1 MNILSKIFIFLY
13 VFSSVLIANENK
25 IIVSSEYDYPPYEI
39 VEDGNPSGFSI
50 ELIEEISK
58 LMNLEIEVK
67 QGIWNDIKNNLA
79 EKKID
84 MIAGMLY
91 SQERETVYG
100 FSIPLTIVTYDIFFK
115 ENLKIKSIEDIKNKK
130 IAISKGDLIEE
141 YLIDNNISN
150 SITGFESG
158 FDALKSVNNGNHD
171 LTIIPKVQGAYY
183 IKKYNLNK
191 VKSISSNIF
200 EHKYCFAFHK
210 DNITLLNKVN
220 EGLNLLKQSGK
231 YSEIYEKWFGVY
243 EKNKFGNL
251 LKYFFYI
258 SSIVFFFVLFV
269 LLWIYTLKKQLHK
282 KTKALKESEEHY
294 RILYQRVPTGII
306 TFDKNFIITH
316 LNNKSIEILKST
328 YEKLYHLDLNKLK
341 DNRIIPSLRTALEG
355 KDGFYQGEYNTTT
368 SLIKIYVKVKTT
380 PFYNDKNQIEGG
392 IIIIEDISK
401 ETEMFNKIT
410 EEQEKNKALLDA
422 IPDIMFLIDEDGVYL
437 DYHTP
442 SQRNLLFEP
451 KDFLGKNQKDILPYE
466 LSSVFSKA
474 FEKIIKTETPQIVEY
489 QLKLDDKQ
497 QYFEARIVKCGLNKL
512 LVIVRD
518 ITEQKESKDLLFK
531 EKEKLDTTLKSIGD
545 GVITTDLKGNITLMN
560 KIALNLCEWTFEEAK
575 GKKLNEVFKIINE
588 KTKQA
593 AENPVDKVL
602 LTGNIVGLANGTI
615 LITKTGKEVVI
626 ADSAAPIIDANG
638 NIFGVVLVFR
648 DVTEKT
654 KMEKDLLKAN
664 KLESIGVFAGGIA
677 HDFNNIL
684 TALLGNISLLKLE
697 LENNSELFNIA
708 NDVEKATNRAKD
720 LTYQLLT
727 FAKGGEPIKTISSM
741 EDIIKDSASFVLR
754 GSKTKC
760 EFNFEQNLPNVE
772 VDKGQIS
779 QVIQNIVIN
788 ASHAMPNG
796 GVVQTDVSVQKIQ
809 KNNIYF
815 LSEGNYIKILIK
827 DNGTGIKKENFDKIF
842 DPYFT
847 TKSNGSG
854 LGLSVSYSIIKK
866 HKGYIGFESEE
877 GKGTTFLIFIPA
889 SEDKFKTNGDIKQ
902 YIKKGSGNI
911 LIMDDEIMIVETL
924 QKMLKVLGYK
934 SDFCQN
940 GEEVILKYK
949 NNFNTE
955 KKFDAIIMDLTIPGG
970 MGGKEAIE
978 NILNFDKNAIV
989 IVSSGYSNDIIIANY
1004 KIYGF
1009 KAILNKPY
1017 QISELAEIL
1026 NNLFLN
1032 KTETTK

>member
-1 MNILSKIFIFLY
+1 MNILSKMFVFLY
-13 VFSSVLIANENK
+13 VFSSGLIANENK
-25 IIVSSEYDYPPYEI
+25 VIVSSEYDYPPYEI

-50 ELIEEISK
+50 ELIKEISK
-58 LMNLEIEVK
+58 VMNLEIEIK
-67 QGIWNDIKNNLA
+67 QGVWNDIKNNLA

-91 SQERETVYG
+91 SQERENIYG
-100 FSIPLTIVTYDIFFK
+100 FSIPLTVITYDIFFK

-171 LTIIPKVQGAYY
+171 LTIIPKIQGAYY

-210 DNITLLNKVN
+210 DNIKLQNKVN

-231 YSEIYEKWFGVY
+231 YNDIYEKWFGVY

-258 SSIVFFFVLFV
+258 ISIVFFFILFV
-269 LLWIYTLKKQLHK
+269 LLWIYTLKKQLYK

-341 DNRIIPSLRTALEG
+341 DNRIIPSLKAALDG

-368 SLIKIYVKVKTT
+368 SLLKIYVKVKTT

-401 ETEMFNKIT
+401 ETEMFNKIK

-437 DYHTP
+437 DYHSP

-466 LSSVFSKA
+466 LSSIFSKA

-489 QLKLDDKQ
+489 QLKLDGKQ

-518 ITEQKESKDLLFK
+518 ITEQKESRDLLFK

-545 GVITTDLKGNITLMN
+545 GVITTDLNGEITLMN

-615 LITKTGKEVVI
+615 LITKTGKEIII
-626 ADSAAPIIDANG
+626 ADSAAPIIDLNG

-654 KMEKDLLKAN
+654 KMEKDLP
-664 KLESIGVFAGGIA
+664 
-677 HDFNNIL
+677 
-684 TALLGNISLLKLE
+684 
-697 LENNSELFNIA
+697 
-708 NDVEKATNRAKD
+708 
-720 LTYQLLT
+720 YQLLT
-727 FAKGGEPIKTISSM
+727 FAKGGEPIKTISSV

-809 KNNIYF
+809 KNNIYS

-877 GKGTTFLIFIPA
+877 GKGTTFLIFIPT

-934 SDFCQN
+934 SDFCQS
-940 GEEVILKYK
+940 GEEAILKYR
-949 NNFNTE
+949 NNFNTQN
-955 KKFDAIIMDLTIPGG
+955 KFDAVIMDLTIPGG

-978 NILNFDKNAIV
+978 NILSIDENAIV

-1004 KIYGF
+1004 NIYGF

-1017 QISELAEIL
+1017 QLNELAEIL
-1026 NNLFLN
+1026 NTIFLN

>member
-1 MNILSKIFIFLY
+1 MNILSKMFVFLY
-13 VFSSVLIANENK
+13 VFSSGLIANENK
-25 IIVSSEYDYPPYEI
+25 VIVSSEYDYPPYEI

-50 ELIEEISK
+50 ELIKEISK
-58 LMNLEIEVK
+58 VMNLEIEIK
-67 QGIWNDIKNNLA
+67 QGVWNDIKNNLA

-91 SQERETVYG
+91 SQERENIYG
-100 FSIPLTIVTYDIFFK
+100 FSIPLTVITYDIFFK

-171 LTIIPKVQGAYY
+171 LTIIPKIQGAYY

-210 DNITLLNKVN
+210 DNIKLQNKVN

-231 YSEIYEKWFGVY
+231 YNDIYEKWFGVY

-258 SSIVFFFVLFV
+258 ISIVFFFILFV
-269 LLWIYTLKKQLHK
+269 LLWIYTLKKQLYK

-341 DNRIIPSLRTALEG
+341 DNRIIPSLKAALDG

-368 SLIKIYVKVKTT
+368 SLLKIYVKVKTT

-401 ETEMFNKIT
+401 ETEMFNKIK

-437 DYHTP
+437 DYHSP

-466 LSSVFSKA
+466 LSSIFSKA

-489 QLKLDDKQ
+489 QLKLDGKQ

-518 ITEQKESKDLLFK
+518 ITEQKESRDLLFK

-545 GVITTDLKGNITLMN
+545 GVITTDLNGEITLMN

-615 LITKTGKEVVI
+615 LITKTGKEIII
-626 ADSAAPIIDANG
+626 ADSAAPIIDLNG

-654 KMEKDLLKAN
+654 KMEKDLP
-664 KLESIGVFAGGIA
+664 
-677 HDFNNIL
+677 
-684 TALLGNISLLKLE
+684 
-697 LENNSELFNIA
+697 
-708 NDVEKATNRAKD
+708 
-720 LTYQLLT
+720 YQLLT
-727 FAKGGEPIKTISSM
+727 FAKGGEPIKTISSV

-809 KNNIYF
+809 KNNIYS
-815 LSEGNYIKILIK
+815 LSEGSYIKIFIK
-827 DNGTGIKKENFDKIF
+827 DNGIGIKKENFDKIF

-877 GKGTTFLIFIPA
+877 GKGTTFLIFIPT

-934 SDFCQN
+934 SDFCQS
-940 GEEVILKYK
+940 GEEAILKYR
-949 NNFNTE
+949 NNFNTQN
-955 KKFDAIIMDLTIPGG
+955 KFDAVIMDLTIPGG

-978 NILNFDKNAIV
+978 NILSIDENAIV

-1004 KIYGF
+1004 NIYGF

-1017 QISELAEIL
+1017 QLNELAEIL
-1026 NNLFLN
+1026 NTIFLN